1 MEMHGDLRTGLRQI
15 HQLPVPTLGYLPLW
29 LETLRRR
36 LAADGVAALW
46 CHASDDPA
54 ATAEATCWYA
64 PQAPLSACERFA
76 ASDWA
81 MPPVAELQRSLAH
94 GELLCGH
101 ARRSRGGLAAAPWS
115 LRRPPE
121 LAGCLADGDLL
132 DVCLL
137 PAPRACDEEAAR
149 SDGADLLPIAPP
161 GVLRLFVSRRR
172 SQPRFTAREVM
183 AFETAAAEFA
193 TPPKRPGFPP
203 MTAMTAMTS
212 PAQSLRPEPSGAIGD
227 DVAGTI
233 VWHRRQPE
241 WADPAALTLMRR
253 VWQRMP
259 GRAWPDA
266 CVVVQACQTL
276 VDELRLHPSDASSPG
291 VPVCTAVEVPGG
303 TLHLHATHLCG
314 MGGRATERVRI
325 ALHLAVPPA
334 IRLLLRL
341 WETGLTPVQR
351 EIAMRLLAGQSR
363 AQTREACAIGVQ
375 TLKTHLSLM
384 RARLDPVRD
393 ASLLLGLGGTA
404 TLGSGARALGGRGA
418 PLVEATHSGKMAPR
432 LE

>member
-1 MEMHGDLRTGLRQI
+1 MQGDWRTGLRQI
-15 HQLPVPTLGYLPLW
+15 HQLPVSTLGYLPLW
-29 LETLRRR
+29 LETLRQR

-54 ATAEATCWYA
+54 ATAGATCWYA
-64 PQAPLSACERFA
+64 PQAPLSACERLA

-81 MPPVAELQRSLAH
+81 MPPVEALQRSLAH

-101 ARRSRGGLAAAPWS
+101 ARRSRGGLAAKASTLP
-115 LRRPPE
+115 RPPE

-132 DVCLL
+132 DVCLV
-137 PAPRACDEEAAR
+137 PAR
-149 SDGADLLPIAPP
+149 SDGTDPLAIAPL
-161 GVLRLFVSRRR
+161 GALRLLVSRRR

-183 AFETAAAEFA
+183 TFETAAAEFA
-193 TPPKRPGFPP
+193 TPPHRSSFPP
-203 MTAMTAMTS
+203 MTAMIAMTS
-212 PAQSLRPEPSGAIGD
+212 PAQPLRPEPSGAIGD
-227 DVAGTI
+227 DVAGTL

-291 VPVCTAVEVPGG
+291 VPVCKAVGVPGG

-334 IRLLLRL
+334 VRLLLRL

-404 TLGSGARALGGRGA
+404 ALGSGARAPGGRGRGA
-418 PLVEATHSGKMAPR
+418 PDVEATRSGKMAPR